1 MEAAQHARNVEKLQ
15 LLNRL
20 AELLV
25 EEQHEQG
32 VFDRVP
38 HYSVLERASR
48 ALGQELGRTAQQRVA
63 AEVAARSE
71 AVAACPACGQQCSV
85 QMQKRVVSS
94 IDGPVELIEPR
105 ADCPAC
111 RRAFFPSA

>member
-1 MEAAQHARNVEKLQ
+1 MEAARDARNEEKSR

-32 VFDRVP
+32 VFDAVP

-63 AEVAARSE
+63 AEVAATSE
-71 AVAACPACGQQCSV
+71 AAAPCPTCGQRCPV
-85 QMQKRVVSS
+85 EMQKRTVSS